1 MSHETKQGSGSKY
14 ECCCCGECM
23 YKKEFLK
30 GLRKD
35 IHDVSR
41 VQCLNLGLIIQI
53 VIGEMVKK
61 SFPIGGV
68 DV

>member
-1 MSHETKQGSGSKY
+1 MKQKQGSGSKY

-35 IHDVSR
+35 IYDVSR